1 MALKV
6 LAIAGDD
13 LSSGFALS
21 GIETAKA
28 RDAFHA
34 GEVLLQAVEGS
45 EYGII
50 IVEESFVDDFDIKTK
65 ELVFEGTIP
74 LIMPISG
81 EMKWQDVE
89 EVKEDDYLAA
99 LIRRAV
105 GYQLNVK
112 L

>member
-1 MALKV
+1 MYKV
-6 LAIAGDD
+6 LAVAGDD

-21 GIETAKA
+21 GIEAVKA
-28 RDAFHA
+28 HDAFHA
-34 GEVLLQAVEGS
+34 EEVLLQAVES
-45 EYGII
+45 DEYGII
-50 IVEESFVDDFDIKTK
+50 IMEESFVDDFDIKTK
-65 ELVFEGTIP
+65 ELVLESTTP